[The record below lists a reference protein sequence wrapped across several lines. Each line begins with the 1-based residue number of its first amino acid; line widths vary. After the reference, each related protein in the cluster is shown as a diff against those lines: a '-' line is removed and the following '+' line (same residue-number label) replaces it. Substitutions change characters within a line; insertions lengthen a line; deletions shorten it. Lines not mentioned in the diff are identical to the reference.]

1 MKKTDD
7 DVLNNLATLDD
18 NSPPASGAD
27 LSCDEYMVFAMQDK
41 HHRFSLGLGT
51 VLECLHAAEKE
62 GAVPEL
68 PPQWWLTLSG
78 RYQLNKLEHSE

>member
-7 DVLNNLATLDD
+7 DVLNNPATLDD
-18 NSPPASGAD
+18 NSLPASEAD